1 MVWFMLNK
9 ITAIAL
15 IFFLLIPLTV
25 LAEPPAVP
33 ELPPQP
39 RIMGIQQGEAA
50 PYSGVLLNSIAAAKV
65 FTERDFSQT
74 QCDLRIKFEVAKE
87 LARVNLILETTRV
100 SMESME
106 QRYTSLLQI
115 KNTEI
120 ERLSKIASDTNDYS
134 AWWATGGVIVGIA
147 LTIGVMYAVQPGLQ

>member
-15 IFFLLIPLTV
+15 IFFLLIPLTA
-25 LAEPPAVP
+25 LADPPVVP

-50 PYSGVLLNSIAAAKV
+50 PYSGVLLNSIAAAKLFV
-65 FTERDFSQT
+65 EKDFSEVG
-74 QCDLRIKFEVAKE
+74 CELRIRIEVDKE
-87 LARVNLILETTRV
+87 IARVNLILETTRV

-106 QRYTSLLQI
+106 QRYTSFLQI

-134 AWWATGGVIVGIA
+134 TWWATGGIVVGIGITLA
-147 LTIGVMYAVQPGLQ
+147 VVYAVQAGTQ

>member
-25 LAEPPAVP
+25 LAEPPVVP

-39 RIMGIQQGEAA
+39 RVMGIQQGEAA

>member
-1 MVWFMLNK
+1 MLNK

-15 IFFLLIPLTV
+15 IFFLLIPLTA
-25 LAEPPAVP
+25 LADPPVVP
-33 ELPPQP
+33 ELQPQP
-39 RIMGIQQGEAA
+39 RVMGIQQGEAA
-50 PYSGVLLNSIAAAKV
+50 PYSGVLLNSIAAAKL
-65 FTERDFSQT
+65 FAEKDFSQT

-134 AWWATGGVIVGIA
+134 TWWTTGGIVVGIGITLA
-147 LTIGVMYAVQPGLQ
+147 VVYAVQAGTK